1 MTILAIDP
9 GTTHSA
15 IVEFHEQTR
24 EIIHAAK
31 MTNEHVLQ
39 YILKFSHPYQI
50 RHLAIEMVASY
61 GMPVGEEV
69 FTTCVWVGRFIQAF
83 DGPYTLIKRHEIK
96 LHLCHT
102 VKGVNDA
109 VIRQRL
115 IDLYGG
121 KDAAIGRKATP
132 GPLYGFKADM
142 WAALA
147 VGVVWF
153 ERYQKPHPAAK

>member
-15 IVEFHEQTR
+15 IVEFTEQTR
-24 EIIHAAK
+24 EILHAAK
-31 MTNEHVLQ
+31 MSNEHVRQ

-50 RHLAIEMVASY
+50 RHLAIEMIASY
-61 GMPVGEEV
+61 GKPVGEEV
-69 FTTCVWVGRFIQAF
+69 FETCLWIGRFIEAF
-83 DGPYTLIKRHEIK
+83 GGDYTLIKRREIK
-96 LHLCHT
+96 FHLCGT
-102 VKGVNDA
+102 DKGVNDA

-153 ERYQKPHPAAK
+153 EKHQPHPAAK

>member
-1 MTILAIDP
+1 MSILAIDP

-15 IVEFHEQTR
+15 IVEFDGHTR
-24 EIIHAAK
+24 SILCAAK
-31 MTNEHVLQ
+31 LSNEGVIQH
-39 YILKFSHPYQI
+39 I
-50 RHLAIEMVASY
+50 RDGNSELTHLAVEMVASY

-69 FTTCVWVGRFIQAF
+69 FTTCVWIGRFIEAF
-83 DGPYTLIKRHEIK
+83 NGPYTLIKRHEIK

-153 ERYQKPHPAAK
+153 DRYQKPHPAAK

>member
-1 MTILAIDP
+1 MSILAIDP

-15 IVEFHEQTR
+15 IVEFDFKSR
-24 EIIHAAK
+24 GIRHAAK
-31 MTNEHVLQ
+31 MSNESVID
-39 YILKFSHPYQI
+39 YIRESNCDTT
-50 RHLAIEMVASY
+50 HLAVEMVASY

-69 FTTCVWVGRFIQAF
+69 FTTCVWIGRFVESF
-83 DGPYTLIKRHEIK
+83 GGPYTLIKRHEIK

-121 KDAAIGRKATP
+121 KEAAIGKKATP
-132 GPLYGFKADM
+132 GPLYGFKLDM